1 MVIRRHAPPFSF
13 ALILLLAGY
22 LMGLATAWVIISSP
36 RLNSALFNL
45 DPYGRQMLLFWEAW
59 DIVQDDF
66 VGELPDARTMTY
78 GAIRGAL
85 ATLND
90 PYSVFV
96 EPQAH
101 QRETEDLQGKFGGI
115 GVTMQRD
122 EQGRVLL
129 SPMADAPAVRAGVQ
143 QGDIL
148 TLVESA
154 PITPAVS
161 FEQIASLVRGPV
173 GTPVTIQVQRG
184 QPPLT
189 LTFTIVREEIVLP
202 SATWRLI
209 EDKPYIGYVA
219 LSRFSERTNDEL
231 VQGLAELRDKGALY
245 LILDLRDNGG
255 GLREAAVQVASQFL
269 SDGVVMYQRRK
280 SGEES
285 LPVIG
290 GGVATDLP
298 LVVLVNRGTASAA
311 EIVAGALQ
319 DHQRAQLI
327 GEQTF
332 GKGSVQHIH
341 DLRDGSSVHVTTA
354 EWLTPNRRQLRG
366 RGLAPDVVVTQDGS
380 SGRDLQLA
388 AAIEWFDSDK

>member
-1 MVIRRHAPPFSF
+1 MVIRRHTPSLLPAS
-13 ALILLLAGY
+13 ILLLAGY
-22 LMGLATAWVIISSP
+22 LLGLATAWLIISSP
-36 RLNSALFNL
+36 RLNDALFNP
-45 DPYGRQMLLFWEAW
+45 DPYGRQMPLFWEAW
-59 DIVQDDF
+59 DIVRADF
-66 VGELPDARTMTY
+66 VGELPDARTVAY

-122 EQGRVLL
+122 EQGRVVLN
-129 SPMADAPAVRAGVQ
+129 PMADAPAMRAGVQ
-143 QGDIL
+143 PGDIL
-148 TLVESA
+148 TMVEST
-154 PITPAVS
+154 PITSSVS
-161 FEQIASLVRGPV
+161 FEQIAALVRGPV

-189 LTFTIVREEIVLP
+189 HTFTIVREEIILP
-202 SATWRLI
+202 SVTWRLI
-209 EDKPYIGYVA
+209 EDKPHIGYVA
-219 LSRFSERTNDEL
+219 LSRFSDRTNDEL
-231 VQGLAELRDKGALY
+231 VRALRELRDRGALY

-255 GLREAAVQVASQFL
+255 GLREAAIQVASQFL

-290 GGVATDLP
+290 GGVALDVP

-319 DHQRAQLI
+319 DHNRARLI

-332 GKGSVQHIH
+332 GKGSVQHIY

-366 RGLAPDVVVTQDGS
+366 QGLTPDVVVTQDGGN
-380 SGRDLQLA
+380 GRDLQLE
-388 AAIEWFDSDK
+388 AAIEWFDSGR